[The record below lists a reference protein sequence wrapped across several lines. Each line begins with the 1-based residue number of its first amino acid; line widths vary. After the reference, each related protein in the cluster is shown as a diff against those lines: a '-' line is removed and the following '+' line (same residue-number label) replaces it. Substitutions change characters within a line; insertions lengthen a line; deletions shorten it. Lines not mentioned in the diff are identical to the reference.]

1 MFEEQQAQTKAFLKL
16 LARYT
21 TTKIDLHYI
30 HDDTLRD
37 RSTNKKLTIAT
48 DISIDSAYRVLK
60 EENAWWKNKQ
70 RKENVYWSW
79 SKQAESF
86 NVAFVDDILDDKADV
101 FKQKKHFCLIQ
112 TSQKKFQGFFLLD
125 RYVDSDSL
133 VKIQKVLRKSY
144 FGDIGAIGA
153 WQLHRLVGFANTK
166 YEDNFLVKI
175 ASVGDTVLKTS
186 DILSYYDKLN
196 TPEPKQEQKP
206 KPEPKQTKVKD
217 RKTWK
222 DFYDEDKS
230 QADLKYALYLLHFYS
245 PEETYQILRRESPD
259 LQERKGAY
267 TNDYLM
273 RTIEKA
279 QSFFLS

>member
-16 LARYT
+16 LAQHT

-48 DISIDSAYRVLK
+48 DISINSAYRVLK
-60 EENAWWKNKQ
+60 EENAFWKNKM
-70 RKENVYWSW
+70 RSENVYWSW

-101 FKQKKHFCLIQ
+101 FKQKRHFCLIQ

-125 RYVDSDSL
+125 KYISAEDL
-133 VKIQKVLRKSY
+133 VKVQKVLQSAY
-144 FGDIGAIGA
+144 EGDIGAVGA
-153 WQLHRLVGFANTK
+153 WQLHRLTGFVNTK
-166 YEDNFLVKI
+166 YQDDFIVKI
-175 ASVGDTVLKTS
+175 EYIGDTMLKTS

-196 TPEPKQEQKP
+196 APEPKQKP
-206 KPEPKQTKVKD
+206 KPEPKQIIKVKG
-217 RKTWK
+217 KTWK

-230 QADLKYALYLLHFYS
+230 QADFRYALYLLHFYS
-245 PEETYQILRRESPD
+245 PEQVYSILEQESPD
-259 LQERKGAY
+259 LDRRKGAY

>member
-16 LARYT
+16 LAKHT

-30 HDDTLRD
+30 NHDTLKD

-48 DISIDSAYRVLK
+48 NVSIDSAYKILK
-60 EENAWWKNKQ
+60 EENAFWKNKM
-70 RKENVYWSW
+70 RSENVYWSW
-79 SKQAESF
+79 SKQAESL
-86 NVAFVDDILDDKADV
+86 NVAFVDDIIGDKADV
-101 FKQKKHFCLIQ
+101 FRQKRHFCLIQ

-153 WQLHRLVGFANTK
+153 WQLHRLTGFANTK

-186 DILSYYDKLN
+186 DILSYYDKFN
-196 TPEPKQEQKP
+196 TPEPKQEQK
-206 KPEPKQTKVKD
+206 QIIKVKG

-245 PEETYQILRRESPD
+245 PEETYQILQRESPD
-259 LQERKGAY
+259 LQERKGASY
-267 TNDYLM
+267 VEDYLQ

>member
-16 LARYT
+16 LAQHT

-48 DISIDSAYRVLK
+48 DISIDSAYKILK

-79 SKQAESF
+79 SKQAF
-86 NVAFVDDILDDKADV
+86 NVAFVDDIISDKADV
-101 FKQKKHFCLIQ
+101 FRQKRHFCLIQ

-125 RYVDSDSL
+125 KYISAENL
-133 VKIQKVLRKSY
+133 VKVQKVLQSAY
-144 FGDIGAIGA
+144 EGDIGAVGA
-153 WQLHRLVGFANTK
+153 WQLHRLTGFINTK
-166 YEDNFLVKI
+166 YQDDFVVKI
-175 ASVGDTVLKTS
+175 ASVGDTVLKV
-186 DILSYYDKLN
+186 DNILSYYDKLN
-196 TPEPKQEQKP
+196 APEPKQQAIKRTIT
-206 KPEPKQTKVKD
+206 KQG

-230 QADLKYALYLLHFYS
+230 QADFRYALYLLHFYS
-245 PEETYQILRRESPD
+245 PKEVYNILEQESPD
-259 LQERKGAY
+259 LNRRKGAY

-279 QSFFLS
+279 QSFFV

>member
-16 LARYT
+16 LAQHT

-48 DISIDSAYRVLK
+48 NVSIDSAYKILK

-79 SKQAESF
+79 SKQSESF
-86 NVAFVDDILDDKADV
+86 NVAFVDDILNNKADV

-144 FGDIGAIGA
+144 FGDIGAVGA
-153 WQLHRLVGFANTK
+153 WQLHRLTGFINTK
-166 YEDNFLVKI
+166 YQDDFMVKI

-206 KPEPKQTKVKD
+206 KPEPKQTIKVKG

-230 QADLKYALYLLHFYS
+230 QADFRYALYLLHFYS
-245 PEETYQILRRESPD
+245 PKKVYSILEQESPN
-259 LQERKGAY
+259 LNERKGAY
-267 TNDYLM
+267 TNDYII

-279 QSFFLS
+279 QSFFV

>member
-1 MFEEQQAQTKAFLKL
+1 MFEEQQSQTKAFLKL

-48 DISIDSAYRVLK
+48 DISINSAYRVLK
-60 EENAWWKNKQ
+60 EENAFWKNKM
-70 RKENVYWSW
+70 RSENVYWSW
-79 SKQAESF
+79 SKQSESF
-86 NVAFVDDILDDKADV
+86 NVAFVDDILYDKADV
-101 FKQKKHFCLIQ
+101 FKQKRHFCLIQ

-125 RYVDSDSL
+125 KYISAEDL
-133 VKIQKVLRKSY
+133 VKVQKVLQSAY
-144 FGDIGAIGA
+144 EGDIGAIGA
-153 WQLHRLVGFANTK
+153 WQLHRLTGFINTK
-166 YEDNFLVKI
+166 YQDDFVVKI

-206 KPEPKQTKVKD
+206 KPEPKQIIKVKG
-217 RKTWK
+217 KTWK
-222 DFYDEDKS
+222 DFYDKDKS

-245 PEETYQILRRESPD
+245 PEETYQILQRESPD

-279 QSFFLS
+279 QSFFV

>member
-16 LARYT
+16 LAQHT
-21 TTKIDLHYI
+21 KAKIDLHYI
-30 HDDTLRD
+30 NHDTLKD

-48 DISIDSAYRVLK
+48 DISINSAYRVLK
-60 EENAWWKNKQ
+60 EENAFWKNKM
-70 RKENVYWSW
+70 RSENVYWSW

-101 FKQKKHFCLIQ
+101 FKQKRHFCLIQ

-125 RYVDSDSL
+125 KYISAEDL
-133 VKIQKVLRKSY
+133 VKVQKVLQSAY
-144 FGDIGAIGA
+144 EGDIGAVGA
-153 WQLHRLVGFANTK
+153 WQLHRLTGFVNTK
-166 YEDNFLVKI
+166 YQDDFIVKI
-175 ASVGDTVLKTS
+175 EYIGDTMLKTS

-196 TPEPKQEQKP
+196 APEPKQKP
-206 KPEPKQTKVKD
+206 KPEPKQIIKVKG
-217 RKTWK
+217 KTWK

-230 QADLKYALYLLHFYS
+230 QADFRYALYLLHFYS
-245 PEETYQILRRESPD
+245 PEQVYSILEQESPD
-259 LQERKGAY
+259 LDRRKGAY

>member
-16 LARYT
+16 LAQHT

-37 RSTNKKLTIAT
+37 RNTNKKLTIAT
-48 DISIDSAYRVLK
+48 NVSIDSAYRVLK
-60 EENAWWKNKQ
+60 KENAWWKNKQ

-86 NVAFVDDILDDKADV
+86 NVAFVDDIIGDKADV
-101 FKQKKHFCLIQ
+101 FRQKRHFCLIQ
-112 TSQKKFQGFFLLD
+112 TSQKKAQGLFLLD
-125 RYVDSDSL
+125 KYISAEDL
-133 VKIQKVLRKSY
+133 VKVQKVLQTLYK
-144 FGDIGAIGA
+144 GDIGAVGA
-153 WQLHRLVGFANTK
+153 WQLHRLMGFINTK
-166 YEDNFLVKI
+166 YQDDFVVKI
-175 ASVGDTVLKTS
+175 EYIGDTVLKTS

-196 TPEPKQEQKP
+196 APEPKQK
-206 KPEPKQTKVKD
+206 PKQTIKAQQG

-245 PEETYQILRRESPD
+245 PEEVYSILEQESPD
-259 LQERKGAY
+259 LDRRKGAY
-267 TNDYLM
+267 VEDYLQ

>member
-1 MFEEQQAQTKAFLKL
+1 MFEEQQEQTKAFLKL

-21 TTKIDLHYI
+21 TIKIDLHYI

-37 RSTNKKLTIAT
+37 RNTNKKLTIAT
-48 DISIDSAYRVLK
+48 NISIDSAYRVLK
-60 EENAWWKNKQ
+60 EENAFWKNKM
-70 RKENVYWSW
+70 RSENVYWSW
-79 SKQAESF
+79 SKHSESF

-101 FKQKKHFCLIQ
+101 FKHKRHFCLIQ
-112 TSQKKFQGFFLLD
+112 TSKSKYQGFFLLD

-144 FGDIGAIGA
+144 FGDIGAIGTY
-153 WQLHRLVGFANTK
+153 QLHRLTGFINTK
-166 YEDNFLVKI
+166 YQDDFVVKI

-196 TPEPKQEQKP
+196 APEPKQKP
-206 KPEPKQTKVKD
+206 KPEPKQIIKVKG
-217 RKTWK
+217 KTWK
-222 DFYDEDKS
+222 DFYDKDKS

-245 PEETYQILRRESPD
+245 PEETYQILQRESPD

>member
-16 LARYT
+16 LAQHT
-21 TTKIDLHYI
+21 NAKIDLHYI
-30 HDDTLRD
+30 NHDTLKD

-48 DISIDSAYRVLK
+48 NVSIDSAYKILK

-79 SKQAESF
+79 SKQSESF

-101 FKQKKHFCLIQ
+101 FKQKRHFCLIQ
-112 TSQKKFQGFFLLD
+112 TSKNKYQGFFLLD

-144 FGDIGAIGA
+144 FGDIGAIGTY
-153 WQLHRLVGFANTK
+153 QLHRLTGFVNTK
-166 YEDNFLVKI
+166 YEDNFVVKI
-175 ASVGDTVLKTS
+175 ASVGDTVLKV
-186 DILSYYDKLN
+186 DNILSYYDKLN
-196 TPEPKQEQKP
+196 APEPKQQAIKRTIT
-206 KPEPKQTKVKD
+206 KQG

>member
-16 LARYT
+16 LAQHT

-30 HDDTLRD
+30 NHDTLKD

-48 DISIDSAYRVLK
+48 NVSIDSAYKILK
-60 EENAWWKNKQ
+60 EENAFWKNKM
-70 RKENVYWSW
+70 RSENVYWSW
-79 SKQAESF
+79 SKHSESF
-86 NVAFVDDILDDKADV
+86 NVAFVDDILYDKADV

-144 FGDIGAIGA
+144 FGDIGAIGTY
-153 WQLHRLVGFANTK
+153 QLHRLTGFVNTK
-166 YEDNFLVKI
+166 YEDNFVVKI
-175 ASVGDTVLKTS
+175 ASVGDTVLKV
-186 DILSYYDKLN
+186 DNILSYYDKLN
-196 TPEPKQEQKP
+196 APEPKQKP
-206 KPEPKQTKVKD
+206 KPEPKQIIKVKG
-217 RKTWK
+217 KTWK
-222 DFYDEDKS
+222 DFYDKDKS

-245 PEETYQILRRESPD
+245 PEEVYSILEQESPD
-259 LQERKGAY
+259 LDRRKGAY
-267 TNDYLM
+267 TNDYII

-279 QSFFLS
+279 QCIFIK